1 MSAGLVLSAETA
13 NAAIR
18 SRLERECPGAELW
31 GSASF
36 DEALDLWVA
45 VVALSPAGPL
55 VRAGFGLTMLLAG
68 PTDPVVARRRD
79 LDDRLERAGGGGG
92 STR

>member
-1 MSAGLVLSAETA
+1 MSAGLVLSAEAA

-18 SRLERECPGAELW
+18 SRLEMECPGAELW

-55 VRAGFGLTMLLAG
+55 VRAGFGLSLGLA
-68 PTDPVVARRRD
+68 PTSPTEARRRD
-79 LDDRLERAGGGGG
+79 LDDRLARASDGG
-92 STR
+92 TR